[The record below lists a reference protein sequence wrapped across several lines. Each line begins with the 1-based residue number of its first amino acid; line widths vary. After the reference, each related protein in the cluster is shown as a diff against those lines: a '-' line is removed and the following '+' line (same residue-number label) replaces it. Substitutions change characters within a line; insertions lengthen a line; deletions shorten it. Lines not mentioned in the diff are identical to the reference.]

1 MTLENKLE
9 FDLACWNQISDT
21 CKDLLTKLLIK
32 DPKKRIS
39 LDNALKHQWFKG
51 IEINETTGFL

>member
-9 FDLACWNQISDT
+9 FDLPCWDHISEE
-21 CKDLLTKLLIK
+21 CKDLLMKLLLK

-39 LDNALKHQWFKG
+39 LDNALKHKWFNG
-51 IEINETTGFL
+51 IDLNK